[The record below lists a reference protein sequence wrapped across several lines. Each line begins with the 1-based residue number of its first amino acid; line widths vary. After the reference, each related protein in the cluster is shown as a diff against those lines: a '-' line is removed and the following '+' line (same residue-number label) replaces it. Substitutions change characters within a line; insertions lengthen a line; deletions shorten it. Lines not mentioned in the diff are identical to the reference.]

1 LFQNFAVYG
10 LRFSG
15 CACRRAFPGW
25 RFSILYPPET
35 EAKKMPIAI
44 PRSGAD
50 DRPIVPD
57 VCISDLSKLV
67 IRSATVEDVHGM
79 SALINQYA
87 SANVM
92 LARGPQYLYQHI
104 QDYMVATAPAADG
117 GRDVIVAC
125 GAVHVLWADLG
136 EIRSVAVHP
145 SCQGQGFGK
154 RLVSMLVERCRSL
167 ALPRV
172 FVFTLVPDF
181 FAKCGFKE
189 FDRDDMPPSVWVEC
203 SKCPK
208 FYCCDEIAMLLPL

>member
-1 LFQNFAVYG
+1 
-10 LRFSG
+10 
-15 CACRRAFPGW
+15 
-25 RFSILYPPET
+25 
-35 EAKKMPIAI
+35 
-44 PRSGAD
+44 
-50 DRPIVPD
+50 
-57 VCISDLSKLV
+57 
-67 IRSATVEDVHGM
+67 
-79 SALINQYA
+79 
-87 SANVM
+87 
-92 LARGPQYLYQHI
+92 
-104 QDYMVATAPAADG
+104 MVATAPAADG

-145 SCQGQGFGK
+145 SCQGQGFGR